1 MDNLLDPREHLPH
14 YYKDIREIDI
24 IADAI
29 IYILSNL
36 SREMQTV
43 LANNFVQTANEAGIT
58 KYEKILGITVDP
70 TIDLETKRQRVLS
83 KMAASTVFTLRVLKT
98 NLKEIC
104 DNGEYTLNM
113 DYDTFYMDI
122 KVRIGKKGMLDVL
135 YDLLYTM
142 LPAHVGFYLHNH
154 LPASSEGGTYYAL
167 ATTIKHTYRIV
178 DAVRPKGS
186 TTLALNPGGAIT
198 LRSSKVSLDAIVD
211 TLNSSLDI
219 VAGSAVSVRNCKVV
233 QDNTPKTQH
242 LASARVIS
250 KNQGGYYGT

>member
-24 IADAI
+24 IAESI

-36 SREMQTV
+36 SKEMQTI
-43 LANNFVQTANEAGIT
+43 LANNFIQTANEVGIT

-70 TIDLETKRQRVLS
+70 TIDLETRRQRVLS
-83 KMAASTVFTLRVLKT
+83 KMATSTVFTLRVLKT

-113 DYDTFYMDI
+113 DYDTFFMDI

-167 ATTIKHTYRIV
+167 AVSVKHTYKIV
-178 DAVRPKGS
+178 DAVSPKGS
-186 TTLALNPGGAIT
+186 TTLALSPGGAIT
-198 LRSSKVSLDAIVD
+198 LRSLKVSLDGIID
-211 TLNSSLDI
+211 ILNSSLDI
-219 VAGSAVSVRNCKVV
+219 AASSAVSVRSCKVV
-233 QDNTPKTQH
+233 SDIQNKTSKTQH
-242 LASARVIS
+242 LSSARVIS
-250 KNQGGYYGT
+250 KN